1 MRRHVAAV
9 LFTTLPLVGCTPAGS
24 PPAPSLS
31 PSVSS
36 PTATASPASTAG
48 ASAGS
53 GRVVWSDGA
62 TGAAPTPGRLRLD
75 DASRDQA
82 IRLAVQALA
91 LYARPDAT
99 YDQWWADLQPL
110 LSAQATMAYSTV
122 DPGNIPVRAVTGTAD
137 LPGWDTPE
145 VARVTVPTDV
155 GAYLVVVSRSDAD
168 PVWRVERFVA
178 PEVLS

>member
-1 MRRHVAAV
+1 M
-9 LFTTLPLVGCTPAGS
+9 
-24 PPAPSLS
+24 
-31 PSVSS
+31 S

-82 IRLAVQALA
+82 IALADRALA
-91 LYARPDAT
+91 LYARPDTA
-99 YDQWWADLQPL
+99 YDQWWGDLAPL
-110 LSAQATMAYSTV
+110 LSAQATIAYATV
-122 DPGNIPVRAVTGTAD
+122 DPANIPVRAVTGDAK
-137 LPGWDTPE
+137 LEGWDTPE
-145 VARVTVPTDV
+145 VARVPVPTDV
-155 GAYLVVVSRSDAD
+155 GVFLVVLSRSEAD
-168 PVWRVERFVA
+168 PVWRVERCLA